1 MSSIAR
7 KIQKNTE
14 NFMVKEYYKNMT
26 PEMYQQGINNAIK
39 LTEERLTKE
48 YNAELLRIAKE
59 FDRKLQ
65 EGTLLA
71 MDTLATEMVYELGNI
86 LECYKDEPEYLDQK
100 IDIVQGIYETAMH
113 SIEDYAG
120 DKYETDK
127 QAQKEFERKK
137 KTIQKI
143 FGMGEN
149 NGKKKS
155 K

>member
-1 MSSIAR
+1 MSSTWK

-100 IDIVQGIYETAMH
+100 IDIVQGIYETAMQ

>member
-100 IDIVQGIYETAMH
+100 IDIVQGIYETAMQ